1 MGIEHLNDL
10 GKVEQGAGEPI
21 DLVDDNDVDL
31 RPADVGQK
39 ALQSRSLQ
47 RSPGI
52 AAIVIVG
59 RQHDPAFVLLTCDKG
74 LAGFAL
80 RIERVEVL
88 LEALLR

>member
-21 DLVDDNDVDL
+21 DFVHDNDVHL
-31 RPADVGQK
+31 RPADVVQE
-39 ALQSRSLQ
+39 ALQSWPLQ

-59 RQHDPAFVLLTCDKG
+59 RHGHPAFVLLTGDEG
-74 LAGFAL
+74 LAGFTL

-88 LEALLR
+88 LQALLS